1 MTADRWCW
9 CTRRSS
15 IARALDYA
23 NEVSRLRDLATS
35 IRIRSP
41 LQQGSH
47 TSATYFREADS
58 DSRSPHPISTLT
70 ATLHWS
76 TLPAQSL
83 SGPETMPHRSK
94 TWAKAYTFIAS
105 ARRIVEAHLRYLEQR
120 SAGRFLNNHRVPAG

>member
-9 CTRRSS
+9 CTCRSS

-35 IRIRSP
+35 IRIRSR

-58 DSRSPHPISTLT
+58 DSRSPHI
-70 ATLHWS
+70 HID
-76 TLPAQSL
+76 
-83 SGPETMPHRSK
+83 GD
-94 TWAKAYTFIAS
+94 IA
-105 ARRIVEAHLRYLEQR
+105 LEHVTCAVTIWPGDDAP
-120 SAGRFLNNHRVPAG
+120 SIEDVGKGVHVYRVSQTDRGSSPT